1 MVENHCLN
9 HWMCPSFAKCN
20 YHTLKFD
27 KVAILQLVAFYSLSM
42 YKGLKVIT
50 LGPFCASVKELLDM
64 CCSSLL
70 PGGGT
75 NIEFALHCLHEVQG
89 NIMVSLFIIRS
100 VSFIDIRLIRLSY
113 STLRQHWIYS

>member
-1 MVENHCLN
+1 
-9 HWMCPSFAKCN
+9 
-20 YHTLKFD
+20 
-27 KVAILQLVAFYSLSM
+27 M

-89 NIMVSLFIIRS
+89 NIMAALDLLLMRGDVRTSWHPLN
-100 VSFIDIRLIRLSY
+100 DY
-113 STLRQHWIYS
+113 HYTGTN